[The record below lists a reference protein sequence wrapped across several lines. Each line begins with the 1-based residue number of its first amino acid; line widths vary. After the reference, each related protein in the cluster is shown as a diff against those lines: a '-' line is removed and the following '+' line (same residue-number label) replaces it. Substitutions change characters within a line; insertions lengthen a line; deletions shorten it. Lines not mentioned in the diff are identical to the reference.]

1 MSVMDNIH
9 LSEFTQELPMGT
21 FLGHLGPGLALASL
35 GLWHITNILRVYF
48 LKGSGQFVLRLW
60 YPLRCPL
67 RMLEHL
73 ELILILLFSLFAI
86 LIQIVDIQHP
96 HFFIEL
102 DNVEHATMFFQ
113 LVIFTSFTLFAEL
126 SHLSETMLGV
136 SCVLVASIFGQE
148 LFLLHYHSTDHIGL
162 EGHYHWLMQLIVC
175 VSFLTALYATASPSS
190 FPAALILSTS
200 VVFQGCWFIN
210 MGFMLW
216 VPDFVAR
223 GCTTHAM
230 IQSNGMMHGA
240 VVCETKEAESRARAL
255 ANLQFCWILSSIL
268 VFIACSCIAFGR
280 KVTQRRQ
287 SLDYEA
293 LSSPGAHDPLA
304 TVGLK
309 QIQL

>member
-1 MSVMDNIH
+1 
-9 LSEFTQELPMGT
+9 MGT
-21 FLGHLGPGLALASL
+21 FLGHLVPGLALASL
-35 GLWHITNILRVYF
+35 GLWHITNILRSYF
-48 LKGSGQFVLRLW
+48 LKGSCKFMLRFW
-60 YPLRCPL
+60 YPLRCSL

-73 ELILILLFSLFAI
+73 ELILILFFSLFAI

-96 HFFIEL
+96 HFFFEL

-113 LVIFTSFTLFAEL
+113 LVIFASFTLYTEL

-148 LFLLHYHSTDHIGL
+148 LFLLHYHSTDHVGL

-175 VSFLTALYATASPSS
+175 VSFLGALYATASPSS

-216 VPDFVAR
+216 LPDFVAQ
-223 GCTTHAM
+223 GCTTQAM
-230 IQSNGMMHGA
+230 SPSSSMMHGA

-268 VFIACSCIAFGR
+268 VFMTCCCIAFGR

-287 SLDYEA
+287 SLDYEE

-304 TVGLK
+304 TIGLK